1 MKDSN
6 IHQGVRAFDK
16 LNPQRQQFVLELIKH
31 KFNAT
36 KAAIEAGYS
45 EKSARSKAS
54 QLLTIVNIQEAIS
67 EKVKALQERTQAD
80 AEYLLN
86 ILKEDVEA
94 DIADLYEE
102 NSNLKPVEDWP
113 LVFRRGLVASL
124 KIETVRTRGDDEE
137 DEIVRVKEVRLADRT
152 KLKELLGRH
161 KAVGAFEKEHE
172 NSEIHIHIGG
182 KDSAI

>member
-6 IHQGVRAFDK
+6 IYQGARAFEE

-45 EKSARSKAS
+45 EKSARSQAS
-54 QLLTIVNIQEAIS
+54 QLLTNLNIQEAIA
-67 EKVKALQERTQAD
+67 EQVEELQQRTKVDAD
-80 AEYLLN
+80 YMLN

-94 DIADLYEE
+94 DIADLYDEQG
-102 NSNLKPVEDWP
+102 NLQPIKDWP

-137 DEIVRVKEVRLADRT
+137 SEVVQVKEVKLADRT

-161 KAVGAFEKEHE
+161 KAVRAFEKEHE

-182 KDSAI
+182 KDSAL